1 MVYVPPFKIKALN
14 KLGNKRMTKET
25 IIQAKADELIQ
36 LVLEE
41 VGKPPFD
48 YGTLSKATSRIAAV
62 MSAFKPYSTYGLI
75 GEEEAFATDVAVAV
89 AAEKE
94 TPTWEVPAATVVVTE
109 NPVAAVVTET
119 PTTQKRTRRSKEQI
133 AADEAAAKARVVEE
147 PVVEEPVV
155 EEPVVEEPVVEAPV
169 VAAPVV
175 AAPVVA
181 APVVAATAKSA
192 GDKFLLD
199 FPNLV
204 VLTKAEE
211 PQKLISDH
219 KAPLEVVQSYAKR
232 PKLAQL
238 ERGNSHG
245 NSLAKAAIRSLGGA
259 RISEVAPANWGKLI
273 DLFVTITDASVPDIE
288 LESTDDAGYDRL
300 LKAIT
305 IVASQDVGDEEL

>member
-89 AAEKE
+89 SAEKE

-155 EEPVVEEPVVEAPV
+155 EEPVVEEPVV
-169 VAAPVV
+169 
-175 AAPVVA
+175 
-181 APVVAATAKSA
+181 AATAKSA

-204 VLTKAEE
+204 ALTKAEE

-232 PKLAQL
+232 PKMAQL
-238 ERGNSHG
+238 EKGNSHG